1 MPKKNP
7 DQFSLFPETL
17 YEYHILLSP
26 SDAIKED
33 VDNLKQQL
41 HELIGIEERDR
52 KSIAHITLLK
62 MEAFESTDV
71 KVLIKKAVAGFS
83 KFTIKIT
90 GHDTFGK
97 EFQDRTFYL
106 KIDNPFP
113 VDELASAIKNPKKK
127 RTPKVVNRQTS
138 IIDKPSI
145 DKPKKLSMVPHITIA
160 RNIPVTNLEKIEDFT
175 PFEYENEWMC
185 DRITI
190 RRRIAGTDKLFT
202 PAGEVKLG

>member
-41 HELIGIEERDR
+41 HELIGIADRDR

-71 KVLIKKAVAGFS
+71 KDLIKKAVSGFT
-83 KFTIKIT
+83 KFTIKVF
-90 GHDTFGK
+90 GHDTFASGTT
-97 EFQDRTFYL
+97 EHTFYL
-106 KIDNPFP
+106 KLENPFP
-113 VDELASAIKNPKKK
+113 VDELASAIRNPKKK
-127 RTPKVVNRQTS
+127 RAPKVVNRQTS
-138 IIDKPSI
+138 IIDKPSV
-145 DKPKKLSMVPHITIA
+145 DKPKKLSMIPHITIA
-160 RNIPVTNLEKIEDFT
+160 RNISAADLDKIEDFT
-175 PFEYENEWMC
+175 PFEYENEWLC
-185 DRITI
+185 DRIVI
-190 RRRIAGTDKLFT
+190 RRRIAGTDKIFT

>member
-41 HELIGIEERDR
+41 HELIGIAERDR
-52 KSIAHITLLK
+52 KSIAHITLLN

-71 KVLIKKAVAGFS
+71 KGLIKKAVSGFT
-83 KFTIKIT
+83 KFTIKVT
-90 GHDTFGK
+90 GHGTFGK
-97 EFQDRTFYL
+97 DEQPRSFYL
-106 KIDNPFP
+106 KIEDPVP

-127 RTPKVVNRQTS
+127 RAPKVVNRQTS

-145 DKPKKLSMVPHITIA
+145 DKPKKLGMVPHITIA
-160 RNIPVTNLEKIEDFT
+160 RNIPFTDLEKIEDFT
-175 PFEYENEWMC
+175 PFEYQNEWLC
-185 DRITI
+185 DRIVI
-190 RRRIAGTDKLFT
+190 RRRIAGTDKIFT

>member
-41 HELIGIEERDR
+41 HELIGIAARDLQ
-52 KSIAHITLLK
+52 SIAHITLLK

-71 KVLIKKAVAGFS
+71 KVQIKKAVTGFS
-83 KFTIKIT
+83 KFTIKVN
-90 GHDTFGK
+90 GHSQFENGS
-97 EFQDRTFYL
+97 ERTVVL
-106 KIDNPFP
+106 KIDNPHAIDDL
-113 VDELASAIKNPKKK
+113 VAAIKKPNRK
-127 RTPKVVNRQTS
+127 RAPKVVNRQTS
-138 IIDKPSI
+138 IIDKPSVF
-145 DKPKKLSMVPHITIA
+145 KPKKLGMTPHITIA
-160 RNIPVTNLEKIEDFT
+160 RNIPASDLEKIEDLT
-175 PFEYENEWMC
+175 PFEYTNEWVC

>member
-7 DQFSLFPETL
+7 DQISLFPETL

-33 VDNLKQQL
+33 VDGLKQQL
-41 HELIGIEERDR
+41 HELIGIAERDR

-71 KVLIKKAVAGFS
+71 KALIKKAVSGFT
-83 KFTIKIT
+83 KFTIKLN
-90 GHDTFGK
+90 GHDAFEHGT
-97 EFQDRTFYL
+97 ERTFII
-106 KIDNPFP
+106 KIENPYP
-113 VDELASAIKNPKKK
+113 IDDLVSAIKQPNRK
-127 RTPKVVNRQTS
+127 RVPKVVNRQTS
-138 IIDKPSI
+138 IIDKPS
-145 DKPKKLSMVPHITIA
+145 DHKPKKLGMIPHITIA
-160 RNIPVTNLEKIEDFT
+160 RNVLAADLEKIEDFT
-175 PFEYENEWMC
+175 PFDYINEWVC

-190 RRRIAGTDKLFT
+190 RRRLAGTDKLFT

>member
-1 MPKKNP
+1 MPKKDP

-41 HELIGIEERDR
+41 HELIGIAPRDLQ
-52 KSIAHITLLK
+52 SIAHITLHK

-71 KVLIKKAVAGFS
+71 KALIKKAVTGVT
-83 KFTIKIT
+83 KFTIKVN
-90 GHDTFGK
+90 GYDKFEHGS
-97 EFQDRTFYL
+97 ERTFYL
-106 KIDNPFP
+106 KVENPHP

-127 RTPKVVNRQTS
+127 RAPKVVNRQTS
-138 IIDKPSI
+138 IVDKPS
-145 DKPKKLSMVPHITIA
+145 DLKPKKLGMVPHITIA
-160 RNIPVTNLEKIEDFT
+160 RNIPASDLEKIEDFT
-175 PFEYENEWMC
+175 PFEYTNEWVC

-190 RRRIAGTDKLFT
+190 RRRLANTDKLFT

>member
-41 HELIGIEERDR
+41 HELIGIAERDR

-71 KVLIKKAVAGFS
+71 KGLIKKAVSGFT
-83 KFTIKIT
+83 KFTIKVS
-90 GHDTFGK
+90 GHDTFNSGTT
-97 EFQDRTFYL
+97 ERTFYL
-106 KIDNPFP
+106 KLENPFP

-127 RTPKVVNRQTS
+127 RAPKVVNRQTS
-138 IIDKPSI
+138 IIDKPST

-160 RNIPVTNLEKIEDFT
+160 RNILVTDLEKIEDFT
-175 PFEYENEWMC
+175 PFEYQNEWVC
-185 DRITI
+185 DRIVI
-190 RRRIAGTDKLFT
+190 RRRIAGTDKIFT

>member
-41 HELIGIEERDR
+41 HELIGIAERDR

-62 MEAFESTDV
+62 IEAFESTDV
-71 KVLIKKAVAGFS
+71 KALIKKAVAGFT
-83 KFTIKIT
+83 KFTIKVN
-90 GHDTFGK
+90 GHDKFEQGS
-97 EFQDRTFYL
+97 ERTFIL
-106 KIDNPFP
+106 KIENPYP
-113 VDELASAIKNPKKK
+113 VDDLVSAIKQPNRKRAPKI
-127 RTPKVVNRQTS
+127 VNRQTS
-138 IIDKPSI
+138 IIDKPS
-145 DKPKKLSMVPHITIA
+145 DNKPKKLGMVPHITIA
-160 RNIPVTNLEKIEDFT
+160 RNIATADFEKIEDFT
-175 PFEYENEWMC
+175 PFEYQSEWVC

>member
-33 VDNLKQQL
+33 VDNIKQQL
-41 HELIGIEERDR
+41 HELIGIAERDR

-71 KVLIKKAVAGFS
+71 KDQIKKAVSGFT
-83 KFTIKIT
+83 KFTIKVA
-90 GHDTFGK
+90 GYDKFEHGQ
-97 EFQDRTFYL
+97 ERTFYL
-106 KIDNPFP
+106 KIENPHP
-113 VDELASAIKNPKKK
+113 VDDLVSAIKRPNRKRVPKI
-127 RTPKVVNRQTS
+127 VNRQTS
-138 IIDKPSI
+138 IIDKPSL
-145 DKPKKLSMVPHITIA
+145 DKPKKLTMVPHITIA
-160 RNIPVTNLEKIEDFT
+160 RNIPFTDLEKIEDFT
-175 PFEYENEWMC
+175 PFEYQNEWLC
-185 DRITI
+185 DRIVI
-190 RRRIAGTDKLFT
+190 RKRLAGTDKIFT

>member
-41 HELIGIEERDR
+41 HELIGIAERDR
-52 KSIAHITLLK
+52 KSIAHITLLN

-71 KVLIKKAVAGFS
+71 KDLIKKAVSGFT
-83 KFTIKIT
+83 KFAIKIS
-90 GHDTFGK
+90 GYDTLSNGAVA
-97 EFQDRTFYL
+97 RTFCL
-106 KIDNPFP
+106 KIENPFP

-138 IIDKPSI
+138 IIDKPSA

-160 RNIPVTNLEKIEDFT
+160 SNIPVTDLEKIEDFT
-175 PFEYENEWMC
+175 PFEYENEWLC
-185 DRITI
+185 DRIVI
-190 RRRIAGTDKLFT
+190 RRRIAGTDKIFT